1 MVGKSK
7 EKVVDMTNKRNVV
20 AWCVAMA
27 FAVVSISAVAQDDL
41 DSLLKDLET
50 ESGEKAATPAKAEK
64 KAESIPEAEEATE
77 AKAETK
83 AETKAEEPVAEAVAE
98 AKVEE
103 PVAEAKVEEKVE
115 EKANVAPSVPPSD
128 AELIENIRNTE
139 LVRRKA
145 LDVQAKR
152 EIDLARQNMA
162 GEEYDEAVRHY
173 GLALKLLNDRQSSK
187 AFRKECD
194 LGIA

>member
-50 ESGEKAATPAKAEK
+50 ESGEKAATPAKAEE

-77 AKAETK
+77 AK

-194 LGIA
+194 LGIAEGL